1 MAEIPQDKWSLKY
14 LCGHLQMAAFLEA
27 WTIPY
32 YMAAMFS
39 IVDRATL
46 AYQHLQSVL
55 HQEMLHLQLVAN
67 VANAYGH
74 SPCLDPAC
82 FSYKPNEIPYLKFN
96 ITPAS
101 TAGADSDP
109 KDEYRPRDS
118 TIGPL
123 DKSRVNTMCF
133 IEYPDWATGSKP
145 AYRKN
150 MMDYD
155 SIGQFYDA
163 LEFGATQL
171 GPSPIVG
178 GRRQVDMFSAFYR
191 RLPRVTVD
199 SSGEEG
205 LAQVLMLLDVIR
217 DQGEAAKLNDPIH
230 RPNENTADDRHPTLS
245 HYDKFLQ
252 IREQIR
258 EKKPLPQIYPDIAPP
273 KDPNTY
279 TDDERHLEQIL
290 ICNFAKFVT
299 ALNELFAG
307 NHPDDFVPLMVTLG
321 ANILTCWKNGVT
333 PKFTDTTPLPST
345 QLASMQLAST
355 QSASIDLSD
364 RSFYDLSGQNGLQAS
379 PGDQLRA
386 PGNQ

>member
-1 MAEIPQDKWSLKY
+1 MEEIPEEHWTPEN

-67 VANAYGH
+67 VANAYGRG
-74 SPCLDPAC
+74 PRLNPAC
-82 FSYKPNEIPYLKFN
+82 FSYKPDEIPYLKFN
-96 ITPAS
+96 ITQAS
-101 TAGADSDP
+101 TAVAAADP
-109 KDEYRPRDS
+109 KEEYQPH
-118 TIGPL
+118 TAAIGPL
-123 DKSRVNTMCF
+123 DKCRVNTMCL
-133 IEYPDWATGSKP
+133 IEFPDWATGSKP
-145 AYRKN
+145 AYRSN

-163 LEFGATQL
+163 LEFGAKQL
-171 GPSPIVG
+171 GSAAIVG

-217 DQGEAAKLNDPIH
+217 DQGEAAKLDDPIH

-245 HYDKFLQ
+245 HYNKFRQ
-252 IREQIR
+252 ILKQ
-258 EKKPLPQIYPDIAPP
+258 KDLPKVYSA
-273 KDPNTY
+273 KDPKTY
-279 TDDERHLEQIL
+279 TDEQCHLEQIL
-290 ICNFAKFVT
+290 ICNFAKF
-299 ALNELFAG
+299 
-307 NHPDDFVPLMVTLG
+307 
-321 ANILTCWKNGVT
+321 
-333 PKFTDTTPLPST
+333 KFTDATPSPST
-345 QLASMQLAST
+345 QLTSMQLTAT

-364 RSFYDLSGQNGLQAS
+364 RSFYDLTGQNGVQAS
-379 PGDQLRA
+379 SGDQLRP